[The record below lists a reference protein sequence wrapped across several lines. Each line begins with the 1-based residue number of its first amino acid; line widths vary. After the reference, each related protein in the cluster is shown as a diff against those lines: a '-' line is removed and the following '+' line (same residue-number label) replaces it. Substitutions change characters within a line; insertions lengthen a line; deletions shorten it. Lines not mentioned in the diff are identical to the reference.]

1 MALVRSGEIVFEDI
15 NQRPDALARFDI
27 DVEAIRKKLHA
38 LDDQED
44 LLIGADV
51 AIAMWKITPGLTW
64 LGRLAGN
71 SIIRPVSKMAYD
83 VLAHFLYRW
92 NKRRCHW

>member
-44 LLIGADV
+44 LLIGAEV
-51 AIAMWKITPGLTW
+51 AIAMWTITPGLTW
-64 LGRLAGN
+64 LGHLAGN
-71 SIIRPVSKMAYD
+71 PIIRPISKKVYD

-92 NKRRCHW
+92 NKRRGHW